1 MAKQSVTIG
10 VQFTTPVTAKLE
22 ESALNDLLG
31 KLDGGGWHD
40 LPVEDG
46 TLRLNLS
53 QVVYVKTD
61 KDEPRIGF
69 S

>member
-22 ESALNDLLG
+22 QSALDDLIAA
-31 KLDGGGWHD
+31 LDGGGWHN

-69 S
+69 N